1 MVQLHPYI
9 AALRQKL
16 TQHPTNSRITF
27 HVSRTPISMR
37 LKHLTLHGFKTFAP
51 RTDLRFGE
59 GLTAIV
65 GPNGSGK
72 SNVADAVRWV
82 LGEQALSNLRAKK
95 TEDLIFSGSSNRA
108 PLGMAE
114 VSITLDN
121 ADRLLPLEF
130 AEITLTRRAFRTGE
144 NEYYINKSRVRL
156 RDVLEISQ
164 SLGEAYTVVGQGLVD
179 AALSLRPEERRELFE
194 EAASIRGYFTQRED
208 ALRRLSRTE
217 ENVARVNDLASEL
230 EPQVRRMERQA
241 KQAQEY
247 QKLECDLHTLLKT
260 WYASRW
266 AHSIAALQRSEE
278 AEREAEQTVTAR
290 KAEVATKDAAL
301 QEVRARAWGLVD
313 SVSGLHAR
321 RAKIQAAHA
330 SKSQA
335 HAVMGERLL
344 SAQGQR
350 RTLAQEHADLATSRT
365 ALERQLRVLEADAAE
380 RTAEMSALQE
390 SEREVTAQ
398 LAALDAQVKEAEAH
412 HSACAG
418 KVDALQRRVSDLQGR
433 LRDAHAQAAKW
444 ARSAEEGEAGLVDL
458 QSQLDE
464 AAVTLEKAHSDLL
477 AAQEAVAQATR
488 AQSAANAALDTA
500 RVARSAVEAHRRDLL
515 RQGDALASQ
524 IASLVGE
531 QQASLYGGVRA
542 VVAAAKDGRL
552 SGYVGTV
559 AELLQVPPDL
569 EVAIEAALGGRL
581 QEVVMSRWADAERAI
596 SMLKQTGAGRAT
608 FLPLDTLRVSP
619 LSSPPRGAGIVG
631 VASDLVKYDSSLRSL
646 AEMLLGRLLI
656 VEDLPSARKTIAALH
671 ANAPWTLATLDGEV
685 VRPGG
690 SVTGGSNTRAGD
702 KQAQGR
708 TLLARERK
716 RRELTSAQQAITSA
730 LAESENEVEE
740 ADAAVRRCDAAV
752 VQAASLADAARKQQG
767 AAQAAH
773 IERQGVMSRLRQE
786 ITWREGLLADAR
798 KSAQFTANLQADL
811 STQIEETEKQA
822 GPLREELQAAKSHL
836 DVLLAQRQEVAQST
850 GASQMRIAVLGE
862 ALRNTQ
868 ARQHDLRSQLER
880 NSSQRAAL
888 QQRIAQAEEE
898 ETRLARQIEAHTS
911 DMDTLAHELA
921 QTEAQVGPSELEVKS
936 LEGDVSRVEAEQ
948 SALQASL
955 LESET
960 LHSRALVEHERCV
973 GVLDTLWL
981 EISEELGE
989 DAAPTLAHVNRAA
1002 NGNGT
1007 LFAGVTHG
1015 SWRELWERNPSND
1028 NPPMP
1033 LDTVGVHIPLAEAE
1047 MADLERR
1054 IVALKSK
1061 LSRIGPVNP
1070 LALEE
1075 HATLSERHT
1084 YLRGQLQD
1092 LTSAAETLRRVIGE
1106 LDRTMREQF
1115 AATFA
1120 EVNEAFSAFFT
1131 TLFAG
1136 GSARLEL
1143 TNPHDYTAT
1152 GIEISAQPPGKRM
1165 QTLAALSG
1173 GERALTSVALLCALL
1188 KVRPVPFC
1196 VLDEVDA
1203 ALDESN
1209 VTRFRTALQE
1219 LGAKT
1224 QFVIVTHNRGTIE
1237 AADTLYGVSM
1247 AGDGTSKLLSLKV
1260 PV

>member
-1 MVQLHPYI
+1 
-9 AALRQKL
+9 
-16 TQHPTNSRITF
+16 
-27 HVSRTPISMR
+27 MR
-37 LKHLTLHGFKTFAP
+37 LKHLTLQGFKTFAP

-82 LGEQALSNLRAKK
+82 LGEQALSSLRAKR

-130 AEITLTRRAFRTGE
+130 SEITLTRRAFRTGE

-164 SLGEAYTVVGQGLVD
+164 SLGQAYTVVGQGLVD

-208 ALRRLSRTE
+208 ALRRLTRTE

-241 KQAQEY
+241 RQAQEY
-247 QKLECDLHTLLKT
+247 QKLECDLTSLLKT

-266 AHSIAALQRSEE
+266 THSVAALQKAE
-278 AEREAEQTVTAR
+278 ATERDAEMAVATR
-290 KAEVATKDAAL
+290 KAEATGKESAL
-301 QEVRARAWGLVD
+301 QEVRTRAWGLVD

-321 RAKIQAAHA
+321 RAQIQAAHA
-330 SKSQA
+330 AKSQA
-335 HAVMGERLL
+335 HAVLGERLL
-344 SAQGQR
+344 SAQSR
-350 RTLAQEHADLATSRT
+350 HRALVQEQDELLT
-365 ALERQLRVLEADAAE
+365 ARAGIERQLRILEGESAE
-380 RTAEMSALQE
+380 RETEISALRE
-390 SEREVTAQ
+390 SEREVSARLET
-398 LAALDAQVKEAEAH
+398 LDAQVKEAQSQY
-412 HSACAG
+412 SAASA
-418 KVDALQRRVSDLQGR
+418 KVDALQRRISDLKTR
-433 LRDAHAQAAKW
+433 LSDAQSQSVKW
-444 ARSAEEGEAGLVDL
+444 QRAAEEGEAGLRDL
-458 QSQLDE
+458 EAQLAEGD
-464 AAVTLEKAHSDLL
+464 AALANAQASLK
-477 AAQEAVAQATR
+477 AAQQDVAQAGQAQLR
-488 AQSAANAALDTA
+488 ASAELERARTA
-500 RVARSAVEAHRRDLL
+500 RSSAESHRRDLM
-515 RQGDALASQ
+515 RRSDALATQ

-542 VVAAAKDGRL
+542 VVAAAGAGRL
-552 SGYVGTV
+552 DGYVGTL
-559 AELLQVPPDL
+559 AELLRVPPDL

-581 QEVVMSRWADAERAI
+581 QEVVMSRWADVERAI
-596 SMLKQTGAGRAT
+596 AMLKQAGAGRAT

-619 LSSPPRGAGIVG
+619 PPTPPKGAGIVG
-631 VASDLVKYDSSLRSL
+631 AASDLVEYDPTHRGL

-656 VEDLPSARKTIAALH
+656 VEDLPSARKTISSLN

-690 SVTGGSNTRAGD
+690 SVTGGSNIRGGD

-716 RRELTSAQQAITSA
+716 RRELIATQESLARTLVEADQALDEADTTVRFREKDVA
-730 LAESENEVEE
+730 LAAAQ
-740 ADAAVRRCDAAV
+740 ADAAHKLQV
-752 VQAASLADAARKQQG
+752 
-767 AAQAAH
+767 AAQVAH
-773 IERQGVMSRLRQE
+773 VDAQGIVSRMRQE
-786 ITWREGLLADAR
+786 LAWREGLLADAR
-798 KSAQFTANLQADL
+798 KSIESTSKLQDQLAGEVEASEAQTGHLHA
-811 STQIEETEKQA
+811 
-822 GPLREELQAAKSHL
+822 ELQAAKGQL
-836 DVLLAQRQEVAQST
+836 DALATQRLEVADST
-850 GASQMRIAVLGE
+850 GASQTRMAVLAE
-862 ALRNTQ
+862 ALRNSE
-868 ARQHDLRSQLER
+868 ARWRDLRAQLDRANSQHTSLQER
-880 NSSQRAAL
+880 TSHADS
-888 QQRIAQAEEE
+888 EEI
-898 ETRLARQIEAHTS
+898 TLARQLEAHTAELEA
-911 DMDTLAHELA
+911 LARELA
-921 QTEAQVGPSELEVKS
+921 GIEAQVGPSEQEVKT
-936 LEGDVSRVEAEQ
+936 LEGEVSRVEAEQ
-948 SALQASL
+948 SASQAALLQA
-955 LESET
+955 ET
-960 LHSRALVEHERCV
+960 LHSRALVERERCA
-973 GVLDTLWL
+973 GILDTLWL

-989 DAAPTLAHVNRAA
+989 DAVPVHASA
-1002 NGNGT
+1002 NGTSNGFEVAHAGPTHANWRSRWEQNHHEEGASPLT
-1007 LFAGVTHG
+1007 LPAI
-1015 SWRELWERNPSND
+1015 
-1028 NPPMP
+1028 
-1033 LDTVGVHIPLAEAE
+1033 LDGHIPLDGAE
-1047 MADLERR
+1047 MAEMERR

-1075 HATLSERHT
+1075 HTTLSERHS

-1092 LTSAAETLRRVIGE
+1092 LASAAETLRRVIGE

-1120 EVNEAFSAFFT
+1120 EVNEAFGSFFT

-1136 GSARLEL
+1136 GTARLEL
-1143 TNPHDYTAT
+1143 TNPQDYTAT
-1152 GIEISAQPPGKRM
+1152 GVEISAQPPGKRM
-1165 QTLAALSG
+1165 QNLAALSG

-1209 VTRFRTALQE
+1209 VTRFRSALQE
-1219 LGAKT
+1219 LGVKT
-1224 QFVIVTHNRGTIE
+1224 QFVVVTHNRGTIE

-1260 PV
+1260 